1 MDKIK
6 CKHNKCWWYP
16 LTQEWYFEIKET
28 ECDDP
33 DVRAYGIKYCPW
45 CGMELPKNGKFIK
58 E

>member
-6 CKHNKCWWYP
+6 CKHNKCWWRP
-16 LTQEWYFEIKET
+16 LTQEWYLETKET
-28 ECDDP
+28 ECDGP
-33 DVRAYGIKYCPW
+33 DFRIYGIKYCPW